1 MTYPKKFFW
10 VYLTTITLFLVGLQH
25 MQSLNSSRTV
35 RISKITKKTCKKAKS
50 NVFEHKR
57 FSHRNRVVAPLPL
70 SSNLIKH
77 NDFYYSIF
85 KDTDRLTRYSNVV
98 KAKVKVG
105 KNGDVISVRILN
117 NRSSCRKK
125 RKRRSEIHTIS
136 SQRFIPGSVNGKAS
150 EFWMN
155 IDFKY

>member
-25 MQSLNSSRTV
+25 MQSLNSSRTT
-35 RISKITKKTCKKAKS
+35 RTYKLTKKSCNKAKS
-50 NVFEHKR
+50 NLYEHNR
-57 FSHRNRVVAPLPL
+57 LSQHNRVVAPLPL

-85 KDTDRLTRYSNVV
+85 NDTDRLTRYSNVV
-98 KAKVKVG
+98 KTKVRVG

-117 NRSSCRKK
+117 NRRGCKKK
-125 RKRRSEIHTIS
+125 RRRRSEIHTIS